1 MLPSLMIF
9 SLGLLLRVSYSS
21 TNSRA
26 TVDLELQP
34 DYLKK
39 NERSS
44 IDYETCHV
52 NNPHD
57 YEDDKDYSPG
67 QVCYYTH
74 YAEKRIEEEFPG
86 VRSCC
91 PFHGHISSAK
101 NCQGRDKDGNQVLF
115 NKAEVCVKPIEGQ
128 DNDVAEKIN
137 LDCKGTIVKGIYE
150 DEDEDANLTTDNGIQ
165 VLHVGQKTFT
175 NFCFGIKCDGDLENF
190 EHQYEACDETSPRI
204 DPVPLNNGTR
214 CCGKMT
220 DQAFT

>member
-1 MLPSLMIF
+1 MLPSVMIF
-9 SLGLLLRVSYSS
+9 SLGLLLPVTYSS

-34 DYLKK
+34 DYLEK

-128 DNDVAEKIN
+128 DNNIAGKTSLN
-137 LDCKGTIVKGIYE
+137 CKSQKVKGIYE
-150 DEDEDANLTTDNGIQ
+150 NNANLSTENGIQ
-165 VLHVGQKTFT
+165 VLHIGNKTYT
-175 NFCFGIKCDGDLENF
+175 NFCLGIRCDSNDENF
-190 EHQYEACDETSPRI
+190 EHQYEACEETIATTPA
-204 DPVPLNNGTR
+204 PLDGKK
-214 CCGKMT
+214 CCGRIT
-220 DQAFT
+220 DQAET